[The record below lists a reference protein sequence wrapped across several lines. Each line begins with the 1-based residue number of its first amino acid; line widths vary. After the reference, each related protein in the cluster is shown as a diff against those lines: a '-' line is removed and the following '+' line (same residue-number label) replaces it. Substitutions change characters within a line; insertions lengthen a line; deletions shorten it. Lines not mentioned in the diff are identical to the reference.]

1 MNIKQAI
8 VSFLLLAL
16 VSSCEKPSQF
26 SQLAL
31 NDTLE
36 SLEGKNIQF
45 KEIINQYKGKKVV
58 IDVWASWC
66 SDCIKSLPDVIKFQ
80 EANPKIVFLYL
91 SIDRNTNAWK
101 KAISKYNIKGEHYYM
116 NNGIDSDFGDFL
128 NSNWTPRYM
137 VLDEQSNIALFKATK
152 ISDKR
157 IKKLLQ

>member
-1 MNIKQAI
+1 VNIKQAI

-16 VSSCEKPSQF
+16 VSSCEKPTQF
-26 SQLAL
+26 SKLAL
-31 NDTLE
+31 NDALE

-80 EANPKIVFLYL
+80 ETNPKIVFLFL
-91 SIDRNTNAWK
+91 SIDRNTKAWK
-101 KAISKYNIKGEHYYM
+101 KAINKYKIKGEHYYL
-116 NNGIDSDFGDFL
+116 NNGMDGDFGDFL

-137 VLDEQSNIALFKATK
+137 VLDEQSNIVLFKATK